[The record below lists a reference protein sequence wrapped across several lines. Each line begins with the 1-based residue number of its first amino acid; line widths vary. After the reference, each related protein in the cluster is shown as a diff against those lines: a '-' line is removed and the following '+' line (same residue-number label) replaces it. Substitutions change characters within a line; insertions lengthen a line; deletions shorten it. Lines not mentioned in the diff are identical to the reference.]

1 MTLERKEELYRLI
14 FDLEEVLLGFKS
26 LRNKKYEG
34 LVIDFNEYVKDH
46 NSLVNISD
54 GLYEIDLIKDEV
66 EDWELQEL
74 IKLAIEDIEN
84 EISYVQEVLENYN

>member
-1 MTLERKEELYRLI
+1 MTLERKEELNRLI
-14 FDLEEVLLGFKS
+14 FDLEEVLLGFKD

-34 LVIDFNEYVKDH
+34 LVIDFNENVKDH

-74 IKLAIEDIEN
+74 INLAIEDVDN
-84 EISYVQEVLENYN
+84 EISYIQEVLENYI